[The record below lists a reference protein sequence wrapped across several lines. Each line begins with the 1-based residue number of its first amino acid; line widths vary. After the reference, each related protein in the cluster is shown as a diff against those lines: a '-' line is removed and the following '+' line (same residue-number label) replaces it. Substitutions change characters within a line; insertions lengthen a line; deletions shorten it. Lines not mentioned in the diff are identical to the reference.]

1 MVEIKST
8 HAREDVLRVTRL
20 KKPII
25 IHGKIRGSIK
35 PGGDFLQVL
44 LFNERRKKPRGYL
57 SFVNLPASNES
68 LILLVDSFDDLI
80 LRHFF
85 LLHIILYIL
94 LCIWKFREIVF
105 LLHHG

>member
-8 HAREDVLRVTRL
+8 YAREDVFRVTGL

-35 PGGDFLQVL
+35 PGGDFLQTI
-44 LFNERRKKPRGYL
+44 LFNERRKKLRGYL
-57 SFVNLPASNES
+57 SFIHLPASNKS
-68 LILLVDSFDDLI
+68 LIRLVDFLDDSV

-85 LLHIILYIL
+85 LLHIILYML